1 MKKTVVTTVAALLV
15 AACLAGCGTGE
26 NGETFNKDS
35 DIAVI
40 SREEGSGTRG
50 AFVELF
56 GIEEEDA
63 DGNTVDK
70 TVATAEQ
77 TNSTA
82 VMMTSVNGN
91 PYAIGYTSLGVL
103 NDTVKAVKIDG
114 AEATVDNILSGTYKI
129 SRPFIV
135 GSKADASDAAKDF
148 LAYIMSDEGQ
158 KVITDEGYVS
168 VGSNGAYT
176 ATEASGNVV
185 IAGSSSVT
193 PLMEKLVEDFE
204 SRNSNITVDV
214 QQSDSSTGISSLA
227 DGTCDL
233 GMASRELK
241 DTETAKGITGTV
253 IAQDG
258 IAVIVNNENPIEE
271 LTPDQVKQIFTGA
284 ETTWANFIQ

>member
-15 AACLAGCGTGE
+15 AACLAGCGTGG
-26 NGETFNKDS
+26 NGEAFNKDS

-50 AFVELF
+50 AFIELF

-77 TNSTA
+77 TNNTA

-91 PYAIGYTSLGVL
+91 PYAIGYTSLGAL
-103 NDTVKAVKIDG
+103 NDTVKALKIDG
-114 AEATVDNILSGTYKI
+114 TEATVDNILSGAYKI
-129 SRPFIV
+129 ARPFIV
-135 GSKADASDAAKDF
+135 ASKADASDAAKDF

-158 KVITDEGYVS
+158 KVITDDGYVS

-176 ATEASGNVV
+176 PTEASGKVV

-193 PLMEKLVEDFE
+193 PVMEKLVEDYE
-204 SRNSNITVDV
+204 TRNSNVTVDV
-214 QQSDSSTGISSLA
+214 QQSDSSAGISSLA

-258 IAVIVNNENPIEE
+258 IAVIVNKENPVEE

-284 ETTWANFIQ
+284 ETTWASFIQ